1 MDASAHVQKTGPLL
15 PPWEIAAAEKAV
27 EIAKA
32 LERQV
37 GAHRKNPG
45 GQPQKYFLSDAGRQL
60 ILSRYDSQTET
71 ITWLAEQLSTPEQD
85 VPRWQVRKWAKDL
98 GIARIKEP
106 PWSEAEISYLRN
118 SVRRYGL
125 KKIAKALG
133 RTETS
138 VKLKAKRLGIR
149 KIVTGDGYTMRAI
162 CRGLGVDHHQ
172 VERWLVNEW
181 FWGERRESRRHG
193 RQRGDIW
200 YFTPE
205 AIREL
210 VRQHPEEVDLRRVD
224 RDFFIEALLG
234 PPQAVD
240 ARPVPAEPRQ
250 AARSVYAYLSDEAH
264 TLLTAHYTGGLRRT
278 EALAEVLGVTPD
290 EVVTWAVLLGLED
303 SSLHHPHV
311 HEQEGR
317 KRRANASAGRAA
329 HSTVSQSIRHLL
341 DMRFTGD
348 PGAAQA
354 LADDL
359 GLTLEE
365 VYVLAKAAGIST
377 EPLAEIGK
385 SEPGARAEKT
395 QEQAALAGKV
405 HGQQAGAS
413 DRIPLQAQLLI
424 AMRYHD
430 ADSSLE
436 QLAEELTGMLD
447 ASEAPVSVDQLD
459 AWARRL
465 GLRSRRKP
473 QHSRSARCSDEAARR
488 KPARLIAFDALQL
501 DAREWPRFLS
511 ADARRMLLPTDAAP
525 ELLTVE
531 ELRLGYQVQ
540 LGALERGKAPQMQDQ
555 DIIAAA
561 MQAEARLS
569 ATLLPLVWRQALT
582 RLGQEASL
590 EALLAVGR
598 CGLDEAIARF
608 DYADSYPLLS
618 QALPAITR
626 EMEYLLA
633 ATSSSRPEGRHAK
646 KLRLYAQIA
655 NASGRL
661 ARAQGHAPTV
671 ETIAAAL
678 SLAPDQVEQAIRF
691 VTRASWADE
700 ASDEVV
706 GSGRERVPDG
716 QFVDAFMKTQGQD
729 SRAIISEL
737 AAELPLTA
745 LTIQVKFYALRLH
758 TRIAERDRRRELAR
772 LRLEARRAEDPLLLP
787 RGHFLWDVV
796 VDGHTQRWALDAP
809 YGTLAGAVSTG
820 RRLSFNTRLYEA
832 ERVYFSTLVVSS
844 VEAAVAS
851 L

>member
-1 MDASAHVQKTGPLL
+1 
-15 PPWEIAAAEKAV
+15 
-27 EIAKA
+27 
-32 LERQV
+32 
-37 GAHRKNPG
+37 
-45 GQPQKYFLSDAGRQL
+45 
-60 ILSRYDSQTET
+60 
-71 ITWLAEQLSTPEQD
+71 
-85 VPRWQVRKWAKDL
+85 
-98 GIARIKEP
+98 
-106 PWSEAEISYLRN
+106 
-118 SVRRYGL
+118 
-125 KKIAKALG
+125 
-133 RTETS
+133 
-138 VKLKAKRLGIR
+138 
-149 KIVTGDGYTMRAI
+149 
-162 CRGLGVDHHQ
+162 
-172 VERWLVNEW
+172 
-181 FWGERRESRRHG
+181 
-193 RQRGDIW
+193 
-200 YFTPE
+200 
-205 AIREL
+205 
-210 VRQHPEEVDLRRVD
+210 
-224 RDFFIEALLG
+224 
-234 PPQAVD
+234 
-240 ARPVPAEPRQ
+240 
-250 AARSVYAYLSDEAH
+250 
-264 TLLTAHYTGGLRRT
+264 
-278 EALAEVLGVTPD
+278 
-290 EVVTWAVLLGLED
+290 
-303 SSLHHPHV
+303 
-311 HEQEGR
+311 
-317 KRRANASAGRAA
+317 
-329 HSTVSQSIRHLL
+329 
-341 DMRFTGD
+341 MRFTGD

-405 HGQQAGAS
+405 HGQQAEAS